1 MSTNLLHFKNLENFD
16 YRLENI
22 LQKNSLYIE
31 NCSKGT
37 VTIPIK
43 INHITIRNCCS
54 ITFKINGCISGID
67 LLISKNITIT
77 NLCDTSDGTSHE
89 TSDGT
94 YIELYKC
101 NDNIINSISTLLI
114 KSYFSHSNTIN
125 NKSIAINYFQPNFV
139 AIVTGT
145 NLTTQQLH

>member
-1 MSTNLLHFKNLENFD
+1 MSKNLLYFKSLENFD
-16 YRLENI
+16 YCLENI

-31 NCSKGT
+31 NCSNGT
-37 VTIPIK
+37 LTIPIK

-77 NLCDTSDGTSHE
+77 DQCDTSDGTS
-89 TSDGT
+89 
-94 YIELYKC
+94 IELYKC

-114 KSYFSHSNTIN
+114 KSYFSHSNKIN

-145 NLTTQQLH
+145 NVTTQQLH

>member
-1 MSTNLLHFKNLENFD
+1 MSKNLLYFKSLENFD
-16 YRLENI
+16 YCLENI

-31 NCSKGT
+31 NCSNGT
-37 VTIPIK
+37 LTIPIK

-67 LLISKNITIT
+67 LLISKNITI
-77 NLCDTSDGTSHE
+77 NLCD

-114 KSYFSHSNTIN
+114 KSYFSHSNKIN